1 MKDKIKLVLK
11 VIQNVI
17 EELWTVFVILWN
29 LPIGIIELVWT
40 ALFNKEKFVYNWGLF
55 KDTIKGKDRY
65 E

>member
-11 VIQNVI
+11 LIQNVI

-29 LPIGIIELVWT
+29 LPIGITELIWT
-40 ALFNKEKFVYNWGLF
+40 ALFNQEKFVYNWGLL